1 MKILFYTCTKQN
13 VDAFLKFSPLI
24 KCLGMGNELPYK
36 PKKASLNE
44 PLELN
49 YKFKNLRYGADL
61 IVWTENTDSLSVQY
75 NKAKKYYEQYDAIIF
90 LHDDVFITD
99 AFLIEKLQVAFAQF
113 DVVGLA
119 GGADIS
125 LKSYGLWHMMCDPKT
140 FSGAVSHFD
149 NSGKEFVTAF
159 GPFGKRCLLMD
170 GLFLAVNPKTTKN
183 VNWDENVMFHHYDLL
198 FCLEANK
205 LKLKLGTAPI
215 YVTHESPGLKGFSEE
230 FKKSDAYFKE
240 YFNKY

>member
-1 MKILFYTCTKQN
+1 M
-13 VDAFLKFSPLI
+13 
-24 KCLGMGNELPYK
+24 
-36 PKKASLNE
+36 
-44 PLELN
+44 
-49 YKFKNLRYGADL
+49 
-61 IVWTENTDSLSVQY
+61 
-75 NKAKKYYEQYDAIIF
+75 
-90 LHDDVFITD
+90 HDDVFITD

-125 LKSYGLWHMMCDPKT
+125 LKSYGLWHLMCDPKT

-159 GPFGKRCLLMD
+159 GSFGKRCLLLD
-170 GLFLAVNPKTTKN
+170 GLFLAVNTKTAKK
-183 VNWDENVMFHHYDLL
+183 VSWDENVKFHHYDLL

>member
-1 MKILFYTCTKQN
+1 MKILFYTCSKQN

-75 NKAKKYYEQYDAIIF
+75 NKAKKYYDQYDAIIF

>member
-24 KCLGMGNELPYK
+24 KCLSLGNDLSYK

-44 PLELN
+44 PLEQN

-75 NKAKKYYEQYDAIIF
+75 NKAKKYYDQYDAIIF

-159 GPFGKRCLLMD
+159 GPFGKRCLLLD

>member
-24 KCLGMGNELPYK
+24 KCLGLGNDLPYK

-75 NKAKKYYEQYDAIIF
+75 NKAKKYYDQYDAIIF

>member
-75 NKAKKYYEQYDAIIF
+75 NKAKKYYDQYDAIIF

-159 GPFGKRCLLMD
+159 GPFGKAMRD
-170 GLFLAVNPKTTKN
+170 GDWAGLAKMWSHALF
-183 VNWDENVMFHHYDLL
+183 
-198 FCLEANK
+198 
-205 LKLKLGTAPI
+205 
-215 YVTHESPGLKGFSEE
+215 
-230 FKKSDAYFKE
+230 
-240 YFNKY
+240 

>member
-24 KCLGMGNELPYK
+24 KCLSLGNDLSYK

-75 NKAKKYYEQYDAIIF
+75 NKAKKYYDQYDAIIF

-159 GPFGKRCLLMD
+159 GPFGKRCLLLD
-170 GLFLAVNPKTTKN
+170 GLFLAVYTKTTKN

-215 YVTHESPGLKGFSEE
+215 YVTHESPGLKSFSEE

>member
-1 MKILFYTCTKQN
+1 MRKLENSELDRKSIEDFKQSEKTPIIL
-13 VDAFLKFSPLI
+13 VLDDI
-24 KCLGMGNELPYK
+24 R
-36 PKKASLNE
+36 SLHNI
-44 PLELN
+44 
-49 YKFKNLRYGADL
+49 G
-61 IVWTENTDSLSVQY
+61 SVFRT
-75 NKAKKYYEQYDAIIF
+75 A
-90 LHDDVFITD
+90 D

-149 NSGKEFVTAF
+149 NSGKEFVTSF
-159 GPFGKRCLLMD
+159 GPFGKRCLLLD
-170 GLFLAVNPKTTKN
+170 GLFLAVNPKTAKN
-183 VNWDENVMFHHYDLL
+183 INWDENVKFHHYDLL

-230 FKKSDAYFKE
+230 YKKSDAYFKD

>member
-1 MKILFYTCTKQN
+1 MNILFYTCTKQN

-24 KCLGMGNELPYK
+24 KCLGLGNELPYK
-36 PKKASLNE
+36 PKKASLDE

-49 YKFKNLRYGADL
+49 YKFKNLRYGSDL

-75 NKAKKYYEQYDAIIF
+75 NKAKKYYDQYDAIIF

-125 LKSYGLWHMMCDPKT
+125 LKGHGW
-140 FSGAVSHFD
+140 
-149 NSGKEFVTAF
+149 
-159 GPFGKRCLLMD
+159 
-170 GLFLAVNPKTTKN
+170 
-183 VNWDENVMFHHYDLL
+183 
-198 FCLEANK
+198 
-205 LKLKLGTAPI
+205 
-215 YVTHESPGLKGFSEE
+215 
-230 FKKSDAYFKE
+230 
-240 YFNKY
+240 

>member
-24 KCLGMGNELPYK
+24 KCLSLGNDLPYK
-36 PKKASLNE
+36 PKKASLDK

-75 NKAKKYYEQYDAIIF
+75 NKAKKYYDQYDAIIF

-99 AFLIEKLQVAFAQF
+99 AFLIDKLQVAFAQF

-125 LKSYGLWHMMCDPKT
+125 LKSYGLWHLMCDPKT

-159 GPFGKRCLLMD
+159 GPFGKRCLLLD
-170 GLFLAVNPKTTKN
+170 GLFLAVYTKTTKN

-215 YVTHESPGLKGFSEE
+215 YVTHDSPGLKGFSEE

>member
-1 MKILFYTCTKQN
+1 
-13 VDAFLKFSPLI
+13 
-24 KCLGMGNELPYK
+24 MGNELPYK

-75 NKAKKYYEQYDAIIF
+75 NKAKKYYDQYDAIIF

-140 FSGAVSHFD
+140 FSG
-149 NSGKEFVTAF
+149 
-159 GPFGKRCLLMD
+159 LLMD

-240 YFNKY
+240 YFKNY